1 VVIAVALL
9 QREHEQTRR
18 RPTPYDLHP
27 TTYTLTPKA
36 LLQREHEEMK
46 AAAEEELAA
55 VLAQVSQRESKES
68 LTREPTVQ
76 NFRPV
81 MVQNIYRLLEF
92 VGCVC
97 VSVSVSVSVSVHVCM
112 YVSMHVCIYG

>member
-1 VVIAVALL
+1 MVIAVALL

-68 LTREPTVQ
+68 LTREPIVQ

-97 VSVSVSVSVSVHVCM
+97 VCVSVCLCLCLCLCM
-112 YVSMHVCIYG
+112 YVCM